1 MAEYMP
7 DPWRL
12 RAPFSASPTGALPPT
27 PSRRSLSHAD
37 IVPFRERL
45 RTARHCRGLMQSQLE
60 AAAGL
65 SPTWVS
71 QMETGAREPSL
82 GTLRK
87 LAVAL
92 DCLTDYLVGIT
103 NFTSMDDIVA
113 LVRSLE
119 ERGDGRDEG

>member
-45 RTARHCRGLMQSQLE
+45 RTARLLTADE
-60 AAAGL
+60 
-65 SPTWVS
+65 
-71 QMETGAREPSL
+71 
-82 GTLRK
+82 
-87 LAVAL
+87 LASVAIGRWL
-92 DCLTDYLVGIT
+92 WK
-103 NFTSMDDIVA
+103 S
-113 LVRSLE
+113 S
-119 ERGDGRDEG
+119 ERGEDG